1 MKYIEASSVTKF
13 TIYETKKEKDRR
25 QLSFTLFYFGH
36 VTGKSALNMKKNMLK
51 NNCFCLSYIS
61 NFLLHK
67 KKKKKDKLL
76 CISNMVPIRIIL
88 TKYNRSIIK
97 IRDIII

>member
-36 VTGKSALNMKKNMLK
+36 VIGKSALKYEKKYAEK
-51 NNCFCLSYIS
+51 
-61 NFLLHK
+61 
-67 KKKKKDKLL
+67 
-76 CISNMVPIRIIL
+76 
-88 TKYNRSIIK
+88 
-97 IRDIII
+97 

>member
-1 MKYIEASSVTKF
+1 MWYIKSNMKYLEASSVTKF

-25 QLSFTLFYFGH
+25 QLSFTSFYFGH

-67 KKKKKDKLL
+67 K
-76 CISNMVPIRIIL
+76 II
-88 TKYNRSIIK
+88 IIK
-97 IRDIII
+97 RQIIMHFKHGPNSNNTNKI

>member
-61 NFLLHK
+61 NFLLHQK
-67 KKKKKDKLL
+67 KKGQITMHFKHGPN
-76 CISNMVPIRIIL
+76 SNN
-88 TKYNRSIIK
+88 TNK
-97 IRDIII
+97 I